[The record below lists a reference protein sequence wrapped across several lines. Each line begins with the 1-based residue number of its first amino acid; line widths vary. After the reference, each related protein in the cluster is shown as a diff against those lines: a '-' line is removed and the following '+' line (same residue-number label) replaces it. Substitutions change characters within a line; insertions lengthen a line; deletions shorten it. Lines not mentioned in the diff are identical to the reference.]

1 MKTER
6 MPHKP
11 RRAGFNPRTAR
22 RLLGYVFRPYKVQM
36 AVVLVCILVSA
47 LAGVAG
53 SMFLQPLIDNF
64 IPPPHPERDPRL
76 RAAGAGAV
84 HHGRH
89 LPAGRCVHLA
99 V

>member
-64 IPPPHPERDPRL
+64 ITPL
-76 RAAGAGAV
+76 TQS
-84 HHGRH
+84 
-89 LPAGRCVHLA
+89 
-99 V
+99 

>member
-47 LAGVAG
+47 LAEHHQHRVAG
-53 SMFLQPLIDNF
+53 DHIHQNKGD
-64 IPPPHPERDPRL
+64 
-76 RAAGAGAV
+76 
-84 HHGRH
+84 
-89 LPAGRCVHLA
+89 
-99 V
+99 